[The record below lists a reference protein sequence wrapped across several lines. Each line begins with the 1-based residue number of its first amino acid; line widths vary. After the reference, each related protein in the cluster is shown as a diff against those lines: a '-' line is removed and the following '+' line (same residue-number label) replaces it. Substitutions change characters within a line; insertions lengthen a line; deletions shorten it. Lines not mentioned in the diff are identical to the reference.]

1 MGLGTGEASF
11 PCAQCRPIP
20 GDLPREWVGG
30 WPGGQEAECRGGWF
44 LRGLLS
50 MDRDPLQG
58 ANRRE
63 KTGWGNRP
71 RAGEGMDPKSLVVLL
86 CPVPCNRPS

>member
-1 MGLGTGEASF
+1 M
-11 PCAQCRPIP
+11 
-20 GDLPREWVGG
+20 
-30 WPGGQEAECRGGWF
+30 
-44 LRGLLS
+44 LS